1 MRAPSQYVCSLDNQ
15 RTEAPSGRV
24 SRTWRLATSISVTSF
39 EPTLKTYTV
48 SRLSAAPAAAADR
61 TGAVLVSE
69 ALTPLPLELPAEGD
83 VVGLDDPQAEAS
95 SPNAALLAPLRSA
108 RRSRL
113 EDRNQSVPPT
123 NTPFASSREAQSSGA
138 QCEGGLA
145 AHRGLIIAFD
155 IVSLLQG
162 RTIACLAD
170 RDRSRQRRHRQTSR
184 RALAGS
190 VYLATICA
198 PQHKHP
204 IRGIHTAPVS
214 RPVLPV
220 LFGPR
225 STFCAVGKSSA
236 LRTHLK
242 FEIRSLT
249 IRIYEPPGLRWIADR
264 NTVPRQNF
272 AGGHVGELSAL
283 IRRQSQLDDHSAI
296 AIRSTDT
303 RSDRE

>member
-1 MRAPSQYVCSLDNQ
+1 M
-15 RTEAPSGRV
+15 
-24 SRTWRLATSISVTSF
+24 
-39 EPTLKTYTV
+39 
-48 SRLSAAPAAAADR
+48 
-61 TGAVLVSE
+61 
-69 ALTPLPLELPAEGD
+69 
-83 VVGLDDPQAEAS
+83 
-95 SPNAALLAPLRSA
+95 
-108 RRSRL
+108 
-113 EDRNQSVPPT
+113 
-123 NTPFASSREAQSSGA
+123 
-138 QCEGGLA
+138 
-145 AHRGLIIAFD
+145 
-155 IVSLLQG
+155 
-162 RTIACLAD
+162 AD

-204 IRGIHTAPVS
+204 IRGIHTAPMS

-236 LRTHLK
+236 LRTHVK

-283 IRRQSQLDDHSAI
+283 IRRQSQLDDHPTAPPASPLPVPLRRPPPARPGKPRL
-296 AIRSTDT
+296 APAARRVQENDDPAETT
-303 RSDRE
+303 HG